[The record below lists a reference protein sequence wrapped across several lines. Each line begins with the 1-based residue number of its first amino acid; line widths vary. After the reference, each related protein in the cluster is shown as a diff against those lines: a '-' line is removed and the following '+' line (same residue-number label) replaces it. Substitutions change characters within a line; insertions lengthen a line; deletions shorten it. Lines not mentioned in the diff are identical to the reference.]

1 MKITGVTPLPSFGT
15 AAVSGTAASGEP
27 FGAAVRGALERLEQ
41 TQQSA
46 DQEVARAVT
55 GESPDLHRT
64 VVALQ
69 TAELSFQLALQVRN
83 KVINA
88 YEEIMRMQV

>member
-1 MKITGVTPLPSFGT
+1 MKITG
-15 AAVSGTAASGEP
+15 ASSLSH
-27 FGAAVRGALERLEQ
+27 FGAGTVTGATVTDAFGDAVRGAIEKIEQ
-41 TQQSA
+41 SQQSA
-46 DQEVARAVT
+46 DAEIVRSVT

-69 TAELSFQLALQVRN
+69 TADLSFQLALQIRN